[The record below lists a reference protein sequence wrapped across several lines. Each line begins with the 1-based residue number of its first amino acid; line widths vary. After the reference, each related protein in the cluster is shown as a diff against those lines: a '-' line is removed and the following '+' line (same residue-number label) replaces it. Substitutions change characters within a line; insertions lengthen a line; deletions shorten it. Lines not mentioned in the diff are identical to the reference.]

1 MQPRW
6 LTRAGTLRVSAF
18 VLSAVMTAVRPA
30 VALGAAIG
38 TVTALWM
45 SGAVAAES
53 ARVAELPAESKGE
66 IHVQVDAVRLL
77 GASGQE
83 QAHLFLGIFR
93 DEVVC
98 KSLEERAGRWI
109 QLQTRLDL
117 LRGDELPPYR
127 QGLELLVPCDE
138 REDPAAVYERRLV
151 TLEVPLPEGVEAFE
165 LEVSDQRAL
174 RRGLLSRL
182 QKEHKHGLVRA
193 ALPSLPV
200 HDGRGLGGPVFC
212 WAANPPETTVLQD
225 GYRVAETAQ
234 LRGRFDA
241 NPTRAYGLF
250 NPTLILYVEAYG
262 LADAPLPLTLS
273 VFSLGDSTC
282 LIREEAEVRLPSG
295 HAALLRQLDVSGLGA
310 GAYGLELVATPKRAA
325 GTPSASAATASSES
339 ASAASASSESASAA
353 SASSESSPAASAAE
367 PGEVFRLTGT
377 FQVHWEPGAWQKP
390 RYELRQEASLL
401 LDDERFEAFLR
412 LDPGEQEARLD
423 SMWQSR
429 SRGPGTQIKRL
440 FQERVEGADQRF
452 TVGNRRGSL
461 TDRGKTYIRFGEP
474 DEVHKELM
482 PQDEDQLFYFLGRE
496 IDEDESV
503 EMAGRP
509 LRHPLDNSPYQVWY
523 YMNRGEPLFHEWGMV
538 GSGGGL
544 RFVFVDEVGD
554 GNYRLVYTN
563 LLGGV
568 E

>member
-6 LTRAGTLRVSAF
+6 LTRAGTLRVPAF
-18 VLSAVMTAVRPA
+18 VLSAAMTAVRRVA
-30 VALGAAIG
+30 ALGAAFG

-45 SGAVAAES
+45 SSAVAAES
-53 ARVAELPAESKGE
+53 APVAELPAESKGE
-66 IHVQVDAVRLL
+66 IHVQVDAARLL

-83 QAHLFLGIFR
+83 QAHLFLGVFR

-98 KSLEERAGRWI
+98 ESLAERPGRWI
-109 QLQTRLDL
+109 QLETRLDL
-117 LRGDELPPYR
+117 LRGNDLPPYR

-138 REDPAAVYERRLV
+138 REDPDAVYERRLV

-174 RRGLLSRL
+174 RRGLLSKL

-193 ALPSLPV
+193 ALPPLPV
-200 HDGRGLGGPVFC
+200 RDGRGLGGPIFC
-212 WAANPPETTVLQD
+212 WAANPPETTVLQN

-250 NPTLILYVEAYG
+250 NPTLTLYVEAYG
-262 LADAPLPLTLS
+262 LADAPLALTLS

-282 LIREEAEVRLPSG
+282 LIREEAEVRLPSA
-295 HAALLRQLDVSGLGA
+295 HAALLKQIDVSGLGA
-310 GAYGLELVATPKRAA
+310 SAYGLELVAAPKRAA
-325 GTPSASAATASSES
+325 GAPSAS
-339 ASAASASSESASAA
+339 SASSESAPTA
-353 SASSESSPAASAAE
+353 SASAPE
-367 PGEVFRLTGT
+367 EVFRLTGT

-412 LDPGEQEARLD
+412 LEPGEQEARLD
-423 SMWQSR
+423 SMWQAR
-429 SRGPGTQIKRL
+429 GRGPETQIKRL
-440 FQERVEGADQRF
+440 FQERVAGADQRF

-523 YMNRGEPLFHEWGMV
+523 YMNRGDPLFHEWGMV